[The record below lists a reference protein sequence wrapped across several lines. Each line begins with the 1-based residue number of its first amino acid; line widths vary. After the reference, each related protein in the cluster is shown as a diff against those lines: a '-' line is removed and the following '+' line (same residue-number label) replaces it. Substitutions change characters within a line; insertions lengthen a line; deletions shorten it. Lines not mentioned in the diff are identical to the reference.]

1 MTSPLYVNNDQI
13 IKSNIFLASISVF
26 VSLFTIIL
34 YLSKKTLHTFKLG
47 MMFGIAVS
55 EMINGIGYILSFC
68 LLGVTKDTIETIDN
82 SIVCNMQRFFT
93 IYPDLSTSLFLIF
106 FAYSTYDLI
115 QNNSNK
121 LEKKTKNIIII
132 GFTVP
137 LIITIFFLF
146 IFIYILKAPS
156 PVEDTEIQLIAL
168 KRMCWAERSIVITYI
183 LYSLTFGMNFIMLF
197 YLFRVI
203 HFMETEMPNN
213 PKMIAIKNKLY
224 SYPIAGSLCFVLM
237 VLSQIDETA
246 FYKAIFID
254 RNEVAVRTF
263 FSLRGLILFIIFLNN
278 NKVKKIVRDIL
289 EKVFGKIDKIELLEI
304 IKEHEDEYEITDS
317 SEETVEN
324 NLSEEYNK

>member
-1 MTSPLYVNNDQI
+1 
-13 IKSNIFLASISVF
+13 
-26 VSLFTIIL
+26 
-34 YLSKKTLHTFKLG
+34 
-47 MMFGIAVS
+47 MFGIAVS

-93 IYPDLSTSLFLIF
+93 IYPDLSTSLFFIF

-132 GFTVP
+132 GFTAP

-146 IFIYILKAPS
+146 ILIYILKAPS

-168 KRMCWAERSIVITYI
+168 KRMYWAERSIVITYI

-203 HFMETEMPNN
+203 HFMETEMSHSRVFMFRSN
-213 PKMIAIKNKLY
+213 
-224 SYPIAGSLCFVLM
+224 G
-237 VLSQIDETA
+237 
-246 FYKAIFID
+246 FIS
-254 RNEVAVRTF
+254 N
-263 FSLRGLILFIIFLNN
+263 
-278 NKVKKIVRDIL
+278 
-289 EKVFGKIDKIELLEI
+289 
-304 IKEHEDEYEITDS
+304 
-317 SEETVEN
+317 
-324 NLSEEYNK
+324 

>member
-1 MTSPLYVNNDQI
+1 
-13 IKSNIFLASISVF
+13 
-26 VSLFTIIL
+26 
-34 YLSKKTLHTFKLG
+34 
-47 MMFGIAVS
+47 
-55 EMINGIGYILSFC
+55 
-68 LLGVTKDTIETIDN
+68 
-82 SIVCNMQRFFT
+82 
-93 IYPDLSTSLFLIF
+93 
-106 FAYSTYDLI
+106 
-115 QNNSNK
+115 
-121 LEKKTKNIIII
+121 
-132 GFTVP
+132 
-137 LIITIFFLF
+137 
-146 IFIYILKAPS
+146 
-156 PVEDTEIQLIAL
+156 
-168 KRMCWAERSIVITYI
+168 
-183 LYSLTFGMNFIMLF
+183 MNFIMLF

-254 RNEVAVRTF
+254 RNKVAVRTF

>member
-1 MTSPLYVNNDQI
+1 
-13 IKSNIFLASISVF
+13 
-26 VSLFTIIL
+26 
-34 YLSKKTLHTFKLG
+34 
-47 MMFGIAVS
+47 MFGIAVS

-132 GFTVP
+132 GFTAP

-146 IFIYILKAPS
+146 ILIYILKAPS

-183 LYSLTFGMNFIMLF
+183 LSSLTFGINFIMLF